1 MLAREDTMNLKHL
14 LLAVPTTLLVL
25 GSGVANAGQ
34 TINEA
39 ATMACVNDKW
49 TRRSLRRATS

>member
-39 ATMACVNDKW
+39 ATMAASMISG

>member
-1 MLAREDTMNLKHL
+1 MIHKRMLLTVPAAL
-14 LLAVPTTLLVL
+14 LIL
-25 GSGVANAGQ
+25 GNGAANAAQ

-49 TRRSLRRATS
+49 DEKERR